1 MKVILQK
8 NQVMSKDTFKYCVKC
23 QVFVC
28 QYSILDGISW
38 DLSIIGKSIEMFDIL
53 IDKINISSFNITYQT
68 PQNIV
73 HYVHFIFVKYT
84 VPIFTHTWRFKWTA
98 SWVFFYLTNF
108 WVKPLDIVL
117 IMNIKKKD
125 YYNGFSSFGLFG
137 AFYRVKCSRKQ
148 KYSTRCQYNFNF

>member
-1 MKVILQK
+1 MYCNFLQCTKCTAQGINRNEGNTSKSLLFFCKGMCKVFSITLDHA
-8 NQVMSKDTFKYCVKC
+8 NFFT
-23 QVFVC
+23 C
-28 QYSILDGISW
+28 QYTHRG
-38 DLSIIGKSIEMFDIL
+38 
-53 IDKINISSFNITYQT
+53 
-68 PQNIV
+68 IV

-108 WVKPLDIVL
+108 WVKPLDIAL